1 LISELSATVASISST
16 KTARGYRIESADD
29 VLLVLDAMKT
39 DIEVV
44 GGEEN
49 VGRIVK
55 ELSPEICVGKV
66 VSAGDVLVTFEN

>member
-1 LISELSATVASISST
+1 
-16 KTARGYRIESADD
+16 
-29 VLLVLDAMKT
+29 MKT